1 MNTRIGLAALLA
13 CVGGIAVAAEVPK
26 PATTKTKAINQAVK
40 DALAFEDKTDFD
52 NARKGF
58 IAAPAKVT
66 ITADNGAPVW
76 DLEQYKT
83 YITQEAAAPETVNPS
98 LWRNAQLNMLH
109 GLFEVTKG
117 IYQVRGYDLSNI
129 TFVKGDSGWIVLDR
143 KSVV

>member
-76 DLEQYKT
+76 E
-83 YITQEAAAPETVNPS
+83 
-98 LWRNAQLNMLH
+98 
-109 GLFEVTKG
+109 
-117 IYQVRGYDLSNI
+117 
-129 TFVKGDSGWIVLDR
+129 DR